1 MKTLQGKRVLITGA
15 ASGIG
20 KATVFALKK
29 AGARLFLAD
38 INADGLQALL
48 SELNVPSDQA
58 TSQVCDVRKLDQ
70 LESLVR
76 EVGERFGGLDAL
88 INNAGVVHYG
98 PTEVMAAADM
108 DRLIQINL
116 VAPMHL
122 TRLCLPLLLEQPE
135 ASIVNV
141 ASMYGLFA
149 TRKAA
154 AYHATKFGLVGFSE
168 SLRAEYGR
176 LGLGITTVCPGFVTT
191 DLFKS
196 GTTSQQDKD
205 VPVPPAYLSTTPEKI
220 AAKIVSSIYWQKR
233 LVLAT
238 PLAYAMY
245 YFKRFFPGLLD
256 AFQHLGRSRAI
267 KKRAEARKQSK

>member
-1 MKTLQGKRVLITGA
+1 MRSLQGKRVLITGA

-20 KATVFALKK
+20 KATTLALHRT
-29 AGARLFLAD
+29 GARLFLAD
-38 INADGLQALL
+38 IHADGLQALL
-48 SELNVPSDQA
+48 SELNAPADQA
-58 TSQVCDVRKLDQ
+58 TSQVCDVRKLEQ
-70 LESLVR
+70 LESLVS
-76 EVGERFGGLDAL
+76 EVTSRFGGLDVL

-98 PTEVMAAADM
+98 PTEVMTAADM
-108 DRLIQINL
+108 DRLLQINL
-116 VAPMHL
+116 FAPMHL

-154 AYHATKFGLVGFSE
+154 AYHATKYGLVGFSE

-176 LGLGITTVCPGFVTT
+176 LGLGVTTVCPGFVTT
-191 DLFKS
+191 DLFKH
-196 GTTSQQDKD
+196 GTTSQQNKD

-220 AAKIVSSIYWQKR
+220 AAKIVSAIYWQKR

-256 AFQHLGRSRAI
+256 WTQHWGRSQAM
-267 KKRAEARKQSK
+267 KKRAAARKQGK